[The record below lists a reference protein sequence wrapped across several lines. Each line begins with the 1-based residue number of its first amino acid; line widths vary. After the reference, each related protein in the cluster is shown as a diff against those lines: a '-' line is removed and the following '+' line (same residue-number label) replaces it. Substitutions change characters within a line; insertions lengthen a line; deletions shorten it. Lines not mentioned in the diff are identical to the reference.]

1 MGSLGVPW
9 SLGGPTPHVLLQ
21 GGMGGYS
28 NTMNDLSKLLET
40 HTQQNVRLRDQNTEM
55 ATRMGSLVGETEKRD
70 LVVAG
75 MQQEAMLQIQL
86 LQHQVSRQPTL
97 LV

>member
-1 MGSLGVPW
+1 
-9 SLGGPTPHVLLQ
+9 
-21 GGMGGYS
+21 MGGYS

-97 LV
+97 LVSRKAICPVPGAKGAD